1 MSGSASLTLYTI
13 GHSNHPLDDFLGLL
27 KQHAITDLVDIRSAP
42 QSRFSP
48 HFNKKRLESTLPE
61 HGMTYHFR
69 GEALGGRPKDPSVY
83 VDDKVDFGLVMQ
95 QEWYQAGIQDL
106 LALLRQVEAQAGR
119 MAIMCS
125 EGDPD
130 QCHRHHLI
138 ARSLL
143 DPQVKIVGDEVSI
156 EMVHILK
163 DGELRPISAADFEGT
178 GQLPLL

>member
-1 MSGSASLTLYTI
+1 MLLYTI

-61 HGMTYHFR
+61 HGMIYHFR

-83 VDDKVDFGLVMQ
+83 TGEKADFGLVMQ
-95 QEWYQAGIQDL
+95 REWYQAGIRDL
-106 LALLRQVEAQAGR
+106 LTLLQQVEAHAGR
-119 MAIMCS
+119 VAIMCS

-143 DPQVKIVGDEVSI
+143 DPQVKIVGDEIGVEI
-156 EMVHILK
+156 VHILK
-163 DGELRPISAADFEGT
+163 DGDLRPISAEDFEGT

>member
-1 MSGSASLTLYTI
+1 MDGRASFTLYTI
-13 GHSNHPLDDFLGLL
+13 GHSNHSIEDFLALL
-27 KQHAITDLVDIRSAP
+27 KKHAITDLVDIRSTP

-83 VDDKVDFGLVMQ
+83 VGDKADFALVMQ

-106 LALLRQVEAQAGR
+106 FTLLQQIEAKAGR
-119 MAIMCS
+119 VAIMCS

-143 DPQVKIVGDEVSI
+143 DPQVKIVGDEVSV

-163 DGELRPISAADFEGT
+163 DGELRSISADDFGESR
-178 GQLPLL
+178 QLPLL